1 MPPQPKSANT
11 TMPEINELLPKVE
24 LEGMSRRERKKQ
36 ETRWRIY
43 EAAIALFARRDY
55 DTVKIEE
62 ICEEADVS
70 NAAFFHHFSNKASLV
85 RAFLEK
91 SKADI
96 RVKLDAA
103 ENASSTKKLEI
114 ISREIL
120 RSNNELASFQA
131 QMFSAIITPGDESL
145 DMEHLDTGITGT
157 LTQII
162 REGQASG
169 EFNKSWKPEV
179 VAVSLVGSWLMMPL
193 AAQSPTFPK
202 KPHNELMKLILTGL
216 KN

>member
-1 MPPQPKSANT
+1 MSSKPQSAKAI
-11 TMPEINELLPKVE
+11 MPEINELLPKVD

-43 EAAIALFARRDY
+43 EAAMSLFARRDY
-55 DTVKIEE
+55 DSVKIEE

-70 NAAFFHHFSNKASLV
+70 NAAFFHHFTNKASLV
-85 RAFLEK
+85 RAYLEK
-91 SKADI
+91 FKANI
-96 RVKLDAA
+96 GVKLEAA

-114 ISREIL
+114 ISREVTL
-120 RSNNELASFQA
+120 SNSEVASFQA
-131 QMFSAIITPGDESL
+131 QIFNALITPGDEAL

-157 LTQII
+157 LTEII

-169 EFNKSWKPEV
+169 EFNKSWKPEI
-179 VAVSLVGSWLMMPL
+179 VAVSLVGTWLMLPL

-202 KPHNELMKLILTGL
+202 KPHDELMKLMLAGL
-216 KN
+216 RN